1 MNFLMGWLASR
12 SYLVIICKDCIGIK
26 LKEGRN
32 KMRQPTATDLLS
44 YFKSMDW
51 VNINGKEYHGG
62 IFVTILE
69 YGLYRYLPS
78 TVSYI
83 IYELLYSY
91 ESLYS
96 SKQTMMVEVGGLIHI
111 PLYDEESGRYDA
123 GVYVEHDECYR
134 ILKLKEEVYYQF
146 FKYYGEELVEEGIEQ
161 DIEIGRFYL
170 GVVGW
175 YSYKFR
181 SEYLVTKWYLGE
193 SVAKELLFKRIRLSL
208 IIAEKYDE
216 PIRDVSKVTKELYD
230 IVLSFSEY
238 DVRGS
243 VRLNDAVIRL
253 IGG

>member
-51 VNINGKEYHGG
+51 ANINDKEYHGG
-62 IFVTILE
+62 LFVTILE

-96 SKQTMMVEVGGLIHI
+96 SKQTMGVEVEGLIHI

-123 GVYVEHDECYR
+123 GVYVGHDGCYR
-134 ILKLKEEVYYQF
+134 ILQLKEGDYYQF

-161 DIEIGRFYL
+161 DIGIGHFFD
-170 GVVGW
+170 GVEGW

-193 SVAKELLFKRIRLSL
+193 SVAKGLLFKRIRLSL

-216 PIRDVSKVTKELYD
+216 PIGDVSKVTKELYD
-230 IVLSFSEY
+230 IVLAFSEH

-243 VRLNDAVIRL
+243 VSLKDVIIRL
-253 IGG
+253 TGG